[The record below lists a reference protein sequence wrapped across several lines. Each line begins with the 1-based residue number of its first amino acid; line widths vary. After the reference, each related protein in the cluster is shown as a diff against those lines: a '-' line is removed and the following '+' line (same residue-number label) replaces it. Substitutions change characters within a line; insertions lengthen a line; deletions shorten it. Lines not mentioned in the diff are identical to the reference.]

1 MNDDEL
7 LPLLVSGLR
16 LCDLVFADGRASR
29 DKLDALAGA
38 WLFALRPLLTN
49 SSPEAV
55 RAAFSRILRQNS
67 AFPLPRDLAANL
79 PRPKAPEPANSRA
92 SPGLGKI
99 VAAALKGDPEAKR
112 ILAQK
117 QKPKGNWLNLFEK

>member
-29 DKLDALAGA
+29 DKLEALAGA
-38 WLFALRPLLTN
+38 WLFALRPLLAN
-49 SSPEAV
+49 SSPDAV
-55 RAAFSRILRQNS
+55 RAAFSRVLRHNS

-79 PRPKAPEPANSRA
+79 PRPKAPEPEKPRA
-92 SPGLGKI
+92 SPGFDKI

-112 ILAQK
+112 VLAQ
-117 QKPKGNWLNLFEK
+117 NRRSEAAWLNLFEK